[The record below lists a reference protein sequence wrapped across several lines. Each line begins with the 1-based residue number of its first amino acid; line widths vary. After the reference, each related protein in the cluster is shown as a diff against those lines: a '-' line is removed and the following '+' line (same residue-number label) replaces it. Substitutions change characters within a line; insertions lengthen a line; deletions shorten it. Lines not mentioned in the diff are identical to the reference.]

1 MTETEKAFH
10 RLADEIP
17 GLNPSKMFG
26 AVCLKTKKG
35 KSAAML
41 WNDELVV
48 KLDKD
53 ELDKALRR
61 KGTKLFEP
69 MKGKAMKEWVQIPRD
84 FITEWKTY
92 VQMSVIKIESV

>member
-1 MTETEKAFH
+1 MTEAEKTFR

-26 AVCLKTKKG
+26 ALCLKTEKG

-48 KLDKD
+48 KLDQG
-53 ELDKALRR
+53 ELAQALKR

-69 MKGKAMKEWVQIPRD
+69 MKGKAMKEWVQIPQEYSS
-84 FITEWKTY
+84 EWKTY
-92 VQMSVIKIESV
+92 VQKSIMKIKSS

>member
-1 MTETEKAFH
+1 MTEAEITFR

-26 AVCLKTKKG
+26 ALCLKTKKG

-41 WNDELVV
+41 WNNELVV

-53 ELDKALRR
+53 ELVQVLKQ

-69 MKGKAMKEWVQIPRD
+69 MKGKTMKEWVQIPQEY
-84 FITEWKTY
+84 ITEWKTY
-92 VQMSVIKIESV
+92 VQRSVIKIESP